1 MSDIEIPAAVVEAV
15 AVAEW
20 DAERARIGDY
30 TLPLFEELHPVV
42 KKLKLDDAKVVEELV
57 GELAAR
63 EIAGKT
69 AADLNTG

>member
-1 MSDIEIPAAVVEAV
+1 MGWIWPLSLRPPLPPLPAN
-15 AVAEW
+15 
-20 DAERARIGDY
+20 
-30 TLPLFEELHPVV
+30 
-42 KKLKLDDAKVVEELV
+42 LDDAKVVEEQF